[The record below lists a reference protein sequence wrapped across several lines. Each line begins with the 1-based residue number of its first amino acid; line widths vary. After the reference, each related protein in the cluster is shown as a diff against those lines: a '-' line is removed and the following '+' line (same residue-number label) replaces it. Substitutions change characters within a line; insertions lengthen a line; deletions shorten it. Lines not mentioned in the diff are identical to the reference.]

1 MTVLLVFLGA
11 AVGAPMRYLTDRA
24 VQSRHQSL
32 FPWGTFTVNL
42 LGCVLLGGLAG
53 AGTALPAAVYSLLG
67 TGFCGALTTYSTFSY
82 ETVRLVERRSYF
94 AAAANVVVSIAAGV
108 GAAAFAYEAV
118 HALVG

>member
-1 MTVLLVFLGA
+1 MTALLVFLGA

-42 LGCVLLGGLAG
+42 IGCVLLGGLAG
-53 AGTALPAAVYSLLG
+53 AGTALPAAVYPLLG

-82 ETVRLVERRSYF
+82 ETVRLVERQSYF
-94 AAAANVVVSIAAGV
+94 AAAANVVVSVAAGV

-118 HALVG
+118 HALAG